1 MTLKV
6 GEIVIVLGE
15 EETGWWKGQLANKTG
30 VFPSNFVELI
40 DEKDAAQMETQHKHS
55 GSLKPEK
62 TVNILQLHLWF
73 SCEMKSE
80 KQAQKFHTDDVS
92 LSRSGASD

>member
-1 MTLKV
+1 MDYDAQDKDELTLKV
-6 GEIVIVLGE
+6 GEIVNVLGE

-55 GSLKPEK
+55 GL
-62 TVNILQLHLWF
+62 L
-73 SCEMKSE
+73 
-80 KQAQKFHTDDVS
+80 
-92 LSRSGASD
+92 